1 MNAHGVPAPGG
12 LRPRQSL
19 RLAVD
24 GGVLRLPADADV
36 FGRGAL
42 LELDGV
48 SAASRGWR
56 TPSIEVSAPG
66 VRFRQHFTSG
76 AGGARLLNFSPALA
90 TRERGTNLRLRAHGF
105 TLPSHVTL
113 HLFDPLQLQA
123 ARVLVVAPHPDD
135 AEIAC
140 FGLYADSTSWVVTLT
155 AGERGMAD
163 LSGRS
168 LDRDDAARQLARMR
182 VDDSLSIPVRAGV
195 PREHCVNLVFPDG
208 ALEDLWRRAPQPI
221 ALLGHDDTARA
232 RLRRRNPA
240 GPFSDAG
247 GGTRWPALTAEL
259 RQILVAFRPTHIA
272 CPHPLLDAHPDHV
285 FAAIALQEAL
295 AAVRADVDAFEPLML
310 MYVVHSAANIRYP
323 FGARTSLLGPP
334 PANGDSRLGDSIHSH
349 PLDAALRARKLAA
362 IAANHDLQELAGVWS
377 ARRMARRLREALDSG
392 AVTARSLRARG
403 HRPNEFYFVAAHE
416 TFGQICAA
424 ALSPERRRVSGGD
437 VRNSPA
443 RAADTTRAVL
453 P

>member
-1 MNAHGVPAPGG
+1 MNTHEVPAPGG

-42 LELDGV
+42 LELHGL
-48 SAASRGWR
+48 AETRGWR
-56 TPSIEVSAPG
+56 TPSVEVTAPG
-66 VRFRQHFTSG
+66 VRFQQHFTCGASG
-76 AGGARLLNFSPALA
+76 AALLNFSPALA
-90 TRERGTNLRLRAHGF
+90 TRERGTEVRLRARGC
-105 TLPSHVTL
+105 TLPPQVTL
-113 HLFDPLQLQA
+113 HLFDPLELHA
-123 ARVLVVAPHPDD
+123 ARVLVIAPHPDD
-135 AEIAC
+135 AEIAS
-140 FGLYADSTSWVVTLT
+140 FGLYAENASWVVTLT

-163 LSGRS
+163 LSGHG
-168 LDRDDAARQLARMR
+168 LDRDGAAQVLARLR

-208 ALEDLWRRAPQPI
+208 VLEDLWRHAPQPL
-221 ALLGHDDTARA
+221 ALLGHDDAARA

-240 GPFSDAG
+240 GQFSNAG
-247 GGTRWPALTAEL
+247 GGTRWPALTDEL
-259 RQILVAFRPTHIA
+259 CQILAACRPTHIA

-285 FAAIALQEAL
+285 FAAIALEQALEA
-295 AAVRADVDAFEPLML
+295 APASQQPEPLML

-334 PANGDSRLGDSIHSH
+334 PANDGSRLGDGIHSQ

-362 IAANHDLQELAGVWS
+362 IAANHDLQELGRGWS
-377 ARRMARRLREALDSG
+377 ARRLARRLRAAFRSG

-403 HRPNEFYFVAAHE
+403 HRPNEFYFVAARD
-416 TFGQICAA
+416 TFRQICAA

-443 RAADTTRAVL
+443 RAAGTTREAL